1 MTMTG
6 SWIYTQG
13 VPSGRWANIPRLGID
28 DAGGMPSAEWNN
40 LTTGAGILLFPDG
53 KWNQGG
59 RFHLFS
65 SSSTG
70 QSASQVDALLDPAN
84 PEYPASP
91 TAWNHVYL
99 RCIDYTNHLLGGQV
113 VVLDQFAKEWHAEIS
128 ARETAEAEALA
139 ALEQPD
145 PDDAVRRAAESA
157 KERLNVIRTRRVE
170 ERVARESAEAVE
182 VGASE

>member
-6 SWIYTQG
+6 SWIYTHG

-40 LTTGAGILLFPDG
+40 LSTGAGILLFPDG

-65 SSSTG
+65 TSSSG
-70 QSASQVDALLDPAN
+70 QTAQVDVLLDPAD

-91 TAWNHVYL
+91 TAWNLVYL
-99 RCIDYTNHLLGGQV
+99 RCIDYINHLLGGEV
-113 VVLDQFAKEWHAEIS
+113 IVLEKFAKQWQTEVA

-139 ALEQPD
+139 AVEQPD

-170 ERVARESAEAVE
+170 ERVARESAASVE
-182 VGASE
+182 VGAPE